1 MPQRTVNLSLAQCLQ
16 RLPTFSA
23 LRHRNYR
30 LWFFGQTISLM
41 GTWMQIVA
49 QGWLVYALTGSKLAL
64 GAISFFGNLPA
75 LFLMLP
81 AGALADRISRRTL
94 LLVAQTVMTIQAF
107 VLAVLT
113 ATGALR
119 VWHIALLAIVLGIAN
134 SFDAPTRQ
142 AMTVDM
148 VDDRRDLPNAVALN
162 SSIFNMARVVG
173 PAVGGV
179 ILASLGAA
187 WCFALNG
194 VTFFAV
200 IIALWLMRLPHVKP
214 TQHSEPLI
222 AQIKVGLGYIRDHVW
237 IMAIIAWIG
246 VACLFGLSYSVLM
259 PAYAADVLHVG
270 ETGLGMLN
278 AAAGLGALAGS
289 LLVASLGSFPHKG
302 WLLMAGGVLFPAT
315 ILLFT
320 TSRSLLFS
328 SACLVVIGLAFVI
341 TSATSNTLIQSL
353 VPDALRGRVMAVFTL
368 AFFGTMPFSSLLA
381 GVLAQAFGAVASV
394 TIGAVITLS
403 FALFVFFAVPSLRR
417 LTPAA

>member
-1 MPQRTVNLSLAQCLQ
+1 MPQRTDHSSLVRGLTSS
-16 RLPTFSA
+16 TFAA

-41 GTWMQIVA
+41 GTWMQTVA

-64 GAISFFGNLPA
+64 GTISFFGNLPT

-81 AGALADRISRRTL
+81 AGALADRFSRRTL
-94 LLVAQTVMTIQAF
+94 LLATQTVMTIQAF
-107 VLAVLT
+107 VLAALA

-119 VWHIALLAIVLGIAN
+119 VWHIALLATVLGVAN
-134 SFDAPTRQ
+134 SFDAPARQ

-148 VDDRRDLPNAVALN
+148 VDDRRDLMNAIALN
-162 SSIFNMARVVG
+162 SSIFNMARIVG

-200 IIALWLMRLPHVKP
+200 IVALWLMRLPRMEQVR
-214 TQHSEPLI
+214 HSEPLL
-222 AQIKVGLGYIRDHVW
+222 AQIKAGLGYIRSHIEV
-237 IMAIIAWIG
+237 MAMIAWIG
-246 VACLFGLSYSVLM
+246 VASLFGLAYSVLM

-289 LLVASLGSFPHKG
+289 LLVASLGSFRYKG
-302 WLLMAGGVLFPAT
+302 WLLTVGSLLFPAS
-315 ILLFT
+315 ILLFA
-320 TSRSLLFS
+320 TSRSFAFALG
-328 SACLVVIGLAFVI
+328 CLVVIGLAFVI
-341 TSATSNTLIQSL
+341 TSATINTLIQSL

-368 AFFGTMPFSSLLA
+368 SFFGTAPFSSLLA
-381 GVLAQAFGAVASV
+381 GVIAQAFGTVVSVA
-394 TIGAVITLS
+394 IGAGITLV
-403 FALFVFFAVPSLRR
+403 FALFIFFAVPSLRR
-417 LTPAA
+417 LT